1 MLNLES
7 EEKLYDAKHALDT
20 ATTENVIEL
29 CKEYLAALAQYRS
42 ELYELAG
49 TPRINLQTKSSP
61 ESRDVDSARKAVR
74 VAIEDTT
81 QERNRIEALL
91 LSFTVVSGYGAVET
105 LNRRKHKNSDQ
116 WEVKAGG
123 VRANDSVADSKMTI
137 QEAVDTASVLRRKE
151 YLDRNANFESE
162 EATV

>member
-20 ATTENVIEL
+20 ATTENVVNI
-29 CKEYLAALAQYRS
+29 CKDYLAALAQYRS

-49 TPRINLQTKSSP
+49 TPRINLQAGSSSSP
-61 ESRDVDSARKAVR
+61 GDVSSARKIVR
-74 VAIEDTT
+74 VAIENTT

-91 LSFTVVSGYGAVET
+91 RSFTAVSGYEAAET
-105 LNRRKHKNSDQ
+105 LNRRKYKNSDQ

-123 VRANDSVADSKMTI
+123 VKTNDSVADSRMTI
-137 QEAVDTASVLRRKE
+137 QEAVDMASVLRREE
-151 YLDRNANFESE
+151 YLARERKL
-162 EATV
+162 

>member
-1 MLNLES
+1 MLSLES

-20 ATTENVIEL
+20 ATTENVVNL
-29 CKEYLAALAQYRS
+29 CKDYLAALAQYRS

-49 TPRINLQTKSSP
+49 TPRINLQAGSSSSP
-61 ESRDVDSARKAVR
+61 GDVSSAREIVR
-74 VAIEDTT
+74 VAIENTT

-91 LSFTVVSGYGAVET
+91 RSFTAVSGYEAAET

-123 VRANDSVADSKMTI
+123 VRTNDSVADSRMTI
-137 QEAVDTASVLRRKE
+137 QEAVDTASVLRREE
-151 YLDRNANFESE
+151 YLARERKL
-162 EATV
+162 